1 MLSVLGASRG
11 RSMLQGAPAPRIHW
25 CKEVK
30 GRRITISH
38 LYTIYMQD
46 KLIHDRQPSI
56 SGALRGTLQAGGRP

>member
-11 RSMLQGAPAPRIHW
+11 WSMLQGAPAPRIHW